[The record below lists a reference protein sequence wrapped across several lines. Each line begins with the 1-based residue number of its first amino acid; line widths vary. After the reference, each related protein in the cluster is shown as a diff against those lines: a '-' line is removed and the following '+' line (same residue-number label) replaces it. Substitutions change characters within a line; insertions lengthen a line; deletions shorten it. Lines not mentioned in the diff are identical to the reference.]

1 MTAKR
6 ERLLAFLRFLS
17 RFAPPWQQDE
27 WLREWSAE
35 VESAPSARLA
45 SVIIGAPAHVLW
57 LWRRQSQ
64 LDSIGADVR
73 YGLRALRRRPAFTL
87 TAIGTL
93 AVGASATTTLATI
106 ISGVLLKPLPFPE
119 SDRLVR
125 VSETREGAAADRHP
139 VLVRETLLAWR
150 DHSTTLTSLAGY
162 SGAAATSR
170 ADVSESGDRVRV
182 VGMTANLFG
191 TLGVRPALGTGPA
204 PDAQSADRA
213 VWLSDA
219 AWRRYYQRSP
229 AALGRS
235 FWIDGETYSV
245 AGVMTPDFAFPDP
258 DTIAWI
264 VGAEV
269 RFLDGVG
276 RLRPGIT
283 AAQAADEGT
292 ARSRTTPGLGQ
303 LGIAVFG
310 SNGPARVIVVPLL
323 SALTE
328 AARPS
333 LLMLFVAAALLFA
346 TGVANVASLQL
357 AHAASRRREFA
368 IRSALGAG
376 STRTIRQLVVEHAI
390 LGAAGAAVAV
400 ILTLWWNRLLP
411 DWLPDGFPRASEV
424 TIDTRALLL
433 TLALS
438 LGASQAFGLLPLW
451 FVRRVRLADAMA
463 EDGTAPAGG
472 GLRTHSGRLRAAIL
486 AAQVGVATLLLVGA
500 ALLGRS
506 LHALSMSDRGYDLS
520 HLLTAQLPMPQHDFT
535 RLERIAAL
543 DGIIARMEQVP
554 GVTHAAASDILPLV
568 PLEFPRSFDLPPAG
582 PGGAP
587 RPVKAA
593 SRSVSRNYF
602 AALGMRVAEG
612 RGFTDADRMESPPS
626 IVVNRAFV
634 RTYLTDRPAL
644 GTSLPIRFSREWTSA
659 TIVGVADDVR
669 QQTGLETASPQIFA
683 CYCQMAQ
690 GLLGDTPALAIRT
703 TGDPAALAPTLRA
716 IVHEVAPASGL
727 TSVMTMETRL
737 KEQLA
742 VPRLLAGLVVAIGAA
757 ALFIAAVGLAGVLAH
772 QVATRSR
779 ELSIRAALGASR
791 RQIAGGVVRGALTV
805 TLVGASIGLVAAFVL
820 ARWLSTVVTGVGVHD
835 PIAFVAGPLVLLV
848 VVFIASAAPARRAA
862 AIDPAKT
869 LRA

>member
-1 MTAKR
+1 
-6 ERLLAFLRFLS
+6 
-17 RFAPPWQQDE
+17 
-27 WLREWSAE
+27 
-35 VESAPSARLA
+35 
-45 SVIIGAPAHVLW
+45 
-57 LWRRQSQ
+57 
-64 LDSIGADVR
+64 
-73 YGLRALRRRPAFTL
+73 
-87 TAIGTL
+87 
-93 AVGASATTTLATI
+93 
-106 ISGVLLKPLPFPE
+106 
-119 SDRLVR
+119 
-125 VSETREGAAADRHP
+125 
-139 VLVRETLLAWR
+139 
-150 DHSTTLTSLAGY
+150 
-162 SGAAATSR
+162 
-170 ADVSESGDRVRV
+170 
-182 VGMTANLFG
+182 
-191 TLGVRPALGTGPA
+191 
-204 PDAQSADRA
+204 
-213 VWLSDA
+213 
-219 AWRRYYQRSP
+219 
-229 AALGRS
+229 
-235 FWIDGETYSV
+235 
-245 AGVMTPDFAFPDP
+245 
-258 DTIAWI
+258 
-264 VGAEV
+264 
-269 RFLDGVG
+269 
-276 RLRPGIT
+276 
-283 AAQAADEGT
+283 
-292 ARSRTTPGLGQ
+292 
-303 LGIAVFG
+303 
-310 SNGPARVIVVPLL
+310 
-323 SALTE
+323 
-328 AARPS
+328 
-333 LLMLFVAAALLFA
+333 
-346 TGVANVASLQL
+346 
-357 AHAASRRREFA
+357 
-368 IRSALGAG
+368 
-376 STRTIRQLVVEHAI
+376 
-390 LGAAGAAVAV
+390 
-400 ILTLWWNRLLP
+400 
-411 DWLPDGFPRASEV
+411 
-424 TIDTRALLL
+424 
-433 TLALS
+433 
-438 LGASQAFGLLPLW
+438 
-451 FVRRVRLADAMA
+451 
-463 EDGTAPAGG
+463 
-472 GLRTHSGRLRAAIL
+472 LRTHSGRLRAAIL